1 MSTPMGECGEG
12 AEDRGTEERMAERWS
27 PNARR
32 MEACGQGT
40 KDWRADWE
48 LGGAEGAKRK

>member
-1 MSTPMGECGEG
+1 MGEYGEG

-40 KDWRADWE
+40 KDWRTDWE